1 MIVEIG
7 HAALWLAAAF
17 ALLQAVVP
25 WLRADAADPDRWVS
39 LGVPAAL
46 AQALLSVI
54 AMASLMHAFVVSD
67 FSVKLV
73 NDNSHTMKPMLYKVT
88 GVWANHEGSM
98 LLWILVMALA
108 GACVALADSPLGE
121 RFRAKVLSVQGLIA
135 LGFYAFLLTAS
146 NPFARLSPAP
156 TEGNGLNPLLQDPG
170 LAFHPPML
178 YAGYV
183 GLSVAF
189 AFAVAALMERRVGP
203 AWGAAVR
210 PWVLAAWAAL
220 TCGITLGSWWAYY
233 ELGWGGFWFWDPV
246 ENASLMPWLA
256 ATALLH
262 SVAVLAKRD
271 ALRNWTVLLAVVG
284 FSLSMIGTFVVRSG
298 LLTSVHAFAVDPA
311 RGAFLLVL
319 LALYIGGALALYAAR
334 ASTVPVGEGFA
345 PVSREGALVA
355 NNLLLSA
362 GLGVV
367 FIGSLYPLV
376 IDIIGADKISVGPPY
391 FNATFAPLMVP
402 LVALMAV
409 GPYLNWGEA
418 NPRRVLPKLAVPA
431 IVAAVLAL
439 TAFALWDVRHGFALL
454 GFALAG
460 WLAAATIGI
469 LWGRAPWRT
478 PRASW
483 GMACAHLGVAITL
496 FGITASGSLQ
506 QEALVNLR
514 IGESLRLAG
523 YELQLTDVRPVAGA
537 NWTALEGSLDVRR
550 GGAPLFVLHPQARLY
565 TTPMMDTTEAA
576 IKSRPG
582 GDLYAVLGKP
592 DGSGRWQLHIWWKPF
607 VWWIWGGGLVMAF
620 GGLLSLSA
628 KGRARSTAL
637 APRVEMPGLV
647 PVPAE

>member
-1 MIVEIG
+1 LSVELG

-17 ALLQAVVP
+17 ALLQGLAP
-25 WLRADAADPDRWVS
+25 WLRAPADDADRWTG
-39 LGVPAAL
+39 LAVPAAL
-46 AQALLSVI
+46 AQALLVTL
-54 AMASLMHAFVVSD
+54 AFGTLMHAFAVSD

-73 NDNSHTMKPMLYKVT
+73 FANSHTMKPMIYKLS
-88 GVWANHEGSM
+88 GVWGNHEGSM

-108 GACVALADSPLGE
+108 GACVALADSPLGR
-121 RFRAKVLSVQGLIA
+121 RFRSKVLSVQGIIA
-135 LGFYAFLLTAS
+135 LGFYAFLLGAS
-146 NPFARLSPAP
+146 NPFERLSPAP

-203 AWGAAVR
+203 AWAAAAR

-233 ELGWGGFWFWDPV
+233 ELGWGGYWFWDPV

-262 SVAVLAKRD
+262 SIAVLAKRD

-319 LALYIGGALALYAAR
+319 LAIYIGGALLLYALR
-334 ASTVPVGEGFA
+334 ASTVAVGEGFSV
-345 PVSREGALVA
+345 VSREGVLVA
-355 NNLLLSA
+355 NNLLLCA

-367 FIGSLYPLV
+367 FVGSTYPLV

-391 FNATFAPLMVP
+391 FNSTFGPLMVP

-409 GPYLNWGEA
+409 GPYLDWGASRA
-418 NPRRVLPKLAVPA
+418 NRLPRKLSIPA
-431 IVAAVLAL
+431 FAAIALAL
-439 TAFALWDVRHGFALL
+439 FAFAMWNVRGAFSLI

-460 WLAAATIGI
+460 WLALATIGI
-469 LWGRAPWRT
+469 LWGRTPWRT
-478 PRASW
+478 PRATW
-483 GMACAHLGVAITL
+483 GMACAHLGVAVTL
-496 FGITASGSLQ
+496 FGLTTSGALTR
-506 QEALVNLR
+506 ELLVNLR
-514 IGESLRLAG
+514 IGEAASVAG
-523 YELQLTDVRPVAGA
+523 YDMKLLDVRPVAGA
-537 NWTALEGSLDVRR
+537 NWTALEATLAVNRDGQ
-550 GGAPLFVLHPQARLY
+550 PLTTLYPQARLY

-576 IKSRPG
+576 IHTRAG

-592 DGSGRWQLHIWWKPF
+592 DGSGRWQLHVWWKPF
-607 VWWIWGGGLVMAF
+607 VWWIWAGGLMMAA
-620 GGLLSLSA
+620 GGVLSMSSRA
-628 KGRARSTAL
+628 RARSTAARPEAAL
-637 APRVEMPGLV
+637 I
-647 PVPAE
+647 PVAAE